1 MGILF
6 DMAAFYRWLETAS
19 DRELLARRDDSV
31 NVESRLTDDDLKRDM
46 KRLIRMIEEDIV
58 TRKFRA

>member
-6 DMAAFYRWLETAS
+6 DMAAFYRWLDTAS

-46 KRLIRMIEEDIV
+46 KRLIRMIEEELV

>member
-46 KRLIRMIEEDIV
+46 KRLIRIIEEELV

>member
-46 KRLIRMIEEDIV
+46 KRLIRMIEEELV

>member
-1 MGILF
+1 
-6 DMAAFYRWLETAS
+6 MAAFYRWLETAS

-46 KRLIRMIEEDIV
+46 KQLIRMIEEELV